1 MDRNQF
7 LARARGRGVNPLVYW
22 LSRAVLEP
30 FFLLYFRMRRIGREH
45 IPSTGGVIIASN
57 HRSFLDPFVIGTLVK
72 RPVYFI
78 AKRELF
84 SNPVIAWWLSS
95 LGAFPV
101 DRGNGDRDAMDTA
114 RRILERGDCVVIFPE
129 GTRTRPGGLGTPKRG
144 VGRLAL
150 ETGAPIVPVAII
162 GSEAVR
168 RGWRIRPHK
177 VSMRCGAPLRFSR
190 IDEPSPQ
197 LARAVMERV
206 WPNVELQW
214 EWLGGTAPLR
224 RAAIVGAG
232 AWGTGLAVALARA
245 GVEVE
250 LGCRTAEQARR
261 LREERVNE
269 HYLPDVCLPDDVRVT
284 TAAELVLSR
293 ADIVCFAVP
302 ANALAAAVEAQG
314 AAIAERSSVLVM
326 SKGLVAP
333 LGTLPSAYVSERV
346 SARAVACIGG
356 PGHAA
361 DALEH
366 GASLVVGSVDGVFA
380 TQLQRLLRRA
390 GFDASSTRD
399 VVGVELA
406 GTAKNAAA
414 LAAAVAGV
422 SSPNAAGAAA
432 GKVVAEIDALA
443 RARGAD
449 PQTFAGLAGAGDLVA
464 TVIAEGSRN
473 RRAGELLGTGMIAS
487 HIGDELGQSSEALD
501 GVALLAQTLRREG
514 LPSATLDRLVA
525 LVDGRIDPQTFT
537 AHVTSPPG
545 RLRPPA
551 SVNGAAPAAPAVIKP
566 ADSSATR
573 RRNGSARPAIAPLAA
588 VAGEHGEPEQ
598 DVLPE

>member
-1 MDRNQF
+1 MDCNRF

-30 FFLLYFRMRRIGREH
+30 FFLLYFRMRRIGRQH
-45 IPSTGGVIIASN
+45 IPATGGLIIAAN
-57 HRSFLDPFVIGTLVK
+57 HRSFLDPFVIGTLVR
-72 RPVYFI
+72 RPVYFV

-84 SNPVIAWWLSS
+84 KRPLVAWWLSS

-129 GTRTRPGGLGTPKRG
+129 GTRTRPGGLDTPKRG

-162 GSEAVR
+162 GSESVR
-168 RGWRIRPHK
+168 RGWRIRPHQ
-177 VSMRCGAPLRFSR
+177 VRMRCGPPLRFPR
-190 IDEPSPQ
+190 VAAPSPQ
-197 LARAVMERV
+197 LARAVMDRV

-214 EWLGGTAPLR
+214 EWLGGTPPLR
-224 RAAIVGAG
+224 RAAIIGAG

-250 LGCRTAEQARR
+250 LGCRTVEQARD
-261 LREERVNE
+261 LDGERVNE
-269 HYLPDVCLPDDVRVT
+269 RYLPDVRLPDTVSVT
-284 TAAELVLSR
+284 TAGELALSR

-302 ANALAAAVEAQG
+302 ACALPEAVSAHG
-314 AAIAERSSVLVM
+314 SAIPTPSCVLVL

-361 DALEH
+361 DALDN
-366 GASLVVGSVDGVFA
+366 GASLIVGSVDGVFA
-380 TQLQRLLRRA
+380 AQLEHLLRRA
-390 GFDASSTRD
+390 GFDASRTRD
-399 VVGVELA
+399 VAGVELA

-422 SSPNAAGAAA
+422 SGPNAAGAAA
-432 GKVVAEIDALA
+432 GKVVGEIDALA
-443 RARGAD
+443 RARGAH

-473 RRAGELLGTGMIAS
+473 RRAGELLGKGMSAS
-487 HIGDELGQSSEALD
+487 SIGLQIGQSSEALD
-501 GVALLAQTLRREG
+501 GVALLAQTLHREG
-514 LPSATLDRLVA
+514 LPSPTLDRLVA
-525 LVDGRIDPQTFT
+525 LVDGRIDPQAFT
-537 AHVTSPPG
+537 AHVTSPSG
-545 RLRPPA
+545 RRPPA
-551 SVNGAAPAAPAVIKP
+551 SEPNAGTVIVPADFANGTRRNGAA
-566 ADSSATR
+566 
-573 RRNGSARPAIAPLAA
+573 RPVSAPLAA
-588 VAGEHGEPEQ
+588 VASEPAET
-598 DVLPE
+598 DPSPLRE